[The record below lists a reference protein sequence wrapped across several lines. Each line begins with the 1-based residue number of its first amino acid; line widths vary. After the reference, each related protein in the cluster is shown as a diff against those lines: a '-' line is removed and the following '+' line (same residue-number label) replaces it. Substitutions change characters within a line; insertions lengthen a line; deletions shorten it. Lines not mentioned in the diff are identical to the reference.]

1 MNPPLRP
8 EDRRPARLNALP
20 KLPIFLDLAKRSIL
34 VVGGSDGIAWKVEL
48 LAAAGGTIRIL
59 ADDPSPEL
67 LAVVRNN
74 PERLSLIHREWG
86 ETDLVGVSVASRGY
100 RGTAGGR
107 ILCCDSTPTRCSRQ
121 HRRSACLLRLPVR
134 HHRQSRSCHRIHI
147 DRWGSPRSR
156 PSHPPAH

>member
-1 MNPPLRP
+1 MNTPLRP

-86 ETDLVGVSVASRGY
+86 ETDLVGVSVAVADIEDRPRG
-100 RGTAGGR
+100 G
-107 ILCCDSTPTRCSRQ
+107 ILCSDSTPTRCSR
-121 HRRSACLLRLPVR
+121 
-134 HHRQSRSCHRIHI
+134 
-147 DRWGSPRSR
+147 
-156 PSHPPAH
+156 